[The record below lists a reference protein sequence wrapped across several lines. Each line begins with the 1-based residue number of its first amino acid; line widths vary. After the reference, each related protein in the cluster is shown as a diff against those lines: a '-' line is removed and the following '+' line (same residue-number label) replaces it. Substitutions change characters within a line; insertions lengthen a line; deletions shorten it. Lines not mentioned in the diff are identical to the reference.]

1 MPEAALISADPTAQ
15 LPAILLLALVG
26 ALVGLGSDRLAAR
39 WPAHPEGRVRPIDW
53 RTAALVVGA
62 VIAFG
67 ALPLRWQEPRD
78 LVILALW
85 FGVLAV
91 LAGTDLDQRLLPDL
105 ITLPLIPIV
114 LLLVLTG
121 WAPLL
126 ADKSQPLLSAVVAA
140 IGAPL
145 FLVLTS
151 AIFRGG
157 LAAGDVKLS
166 VSLGLMSGVVRL
178 VGGFLIASL
187 GGAVILL
194 VLLATRRIGR
204 RTYIPFGPILIAG
217 GICAAFVG

>member
-1 MPEAALISADPTAQ
+1 VLIVG
-15 LPAILLLALVG
+15 LALLG
-26 ALVGLGSDRLAAR
+26 ALVGLAADRLAAR
-39 WPAHPEGRVRPIDW
+39 WPAHADGRVRAVDW

-62 VIAFG
+62 TVAFG

-78 LVILALW
+78 LLILVLW
-85 FGVLAV
+85 FAVLIV

-114 LLLVLTG
+114 LVLVLSG

-126 ADKSQPLLSAVVAA
+126 ADKSQPLLSAAVAGV
-140 IGAPL
+140 GAPL
-145 FLVLTS
+145 FLILTS

-157 LAAGDVKLS
+157 LAAGDVKLA
-166 VSLGLMSGVVRL
+166 VSLGLMAGVVRL
-178 VGGFLIASL
+178 IGGFLLASI
-187 GGAVILL
+187 GGALILV

>member
-1 MPEAALISADPTAQ
+1 MG
-15 LPAILLLALVG
+15 LALLG
-26 ALVGLGSDRLAAR
+26 ALVGLAADRLAAR
-39 WPAHPEGRVRPIDW
+39 WPAHADGHVRAVDW

-62 VIAFG
+62 MVAFG

-78 LVILALW
+78 LLILVLW
-85 FGVLAV
+85 FAALIV

-114 LLLVLTG
+114 LVLVLSG

-126 ADKSQPLLSAVVAA
+126 ADKSQPLLSAAIAA
-140 IGAPL
+140 VGAPL
-145 FLVLTS
+145 FLIVTS
-151 AIFRGG
+151 ALFRGG
-157 LAAGDVKLS
+157 LAAGDVKLA

-178 VGGFLIASL
+178 VGGFLLASI
-187 GGAVILL
+187 GGAVVL
-194 VLLATRRIGR
+194 VALLATGRIGR

>member
-1 MPEAALISADPTAQ
+1 VTLALI
-15 LPAILLLALVG
+15 LGLALAG
-26 ALVGLGSDRLAAR
+26 ALIGLAADRLAAR
-39 WPAHPEGRVRPIDW
+39 WPAHADGHVRAVDW

-62 VIAFG
+62 TIAFG

-85 FGVLAV
+85 FAVLIM

-105 ITLPLIPIV
+105 ITLPLIPVV
-114 LLLVLTG
+114 LLLVLSG

-126 ADKSQPLLSAVVAA
+126 ADKSQPLLSAAVAG

-145 FLVLTS
+145 FLVVTS

-157 LAAGDVKLS
+157 LAMGDVKLA

-178 VGGFLIASL
+178 VGGFLLASI

-194 VLLATRRIGR
+194 TLLATRRIGR